1 MSSGEQHELLEEAPL
16 NPPSLENLHMAEDDD
31 AFDSSGANVSFSG
44 SEHPGPGFS
53 SPPRNL
59 TNLNGLAL
67 VIGLQIGSGIFSAP
81 AVVITKVPLPIL
93 AVFVWLLAGVLV
105 WTGAASF
112 IELGT
117 RVPQNGGI
125 QEYLRHCYGDVYGFL
140 FAWIWLLVSRP
151 CAMAMVALVFS
162 EYLFKAVSPQQDVSI
177 WVLKVTAL
185 LAIIFITCLN
195 GMGTNVGTGAANFF
209 LVLKICGLGSV
220 AIIGL
225 VTLTGFWNQDGNNHP
240 IPPTTTGVTDP
251 HIWTNLGNFT
261 DAILAALFAYG
272 GWESISFVAGEIKE
286 PHYALPRILSL
297 SMVIVIALFTLA
309 NITFYNTLSLE
320 TLQGTNAVAVAFG
333 MEIFGTPGAIF
344 YAWIVC
350 LSCLGALNS
359 IVFST
364 GRLTQAAG
372 ARHYLPA
379 FLKSSAGLPA
389 ELPHNRTA
397 PTSFSSRICPAPNR
411 AKNQNIPL

>member
-1 MSSGEQHELLEEAPL
+1 MSSGEQHDLLEEAPL
-16 NPPSLENLHMAEDDD
+16 NSPSVENLHMAEDND
-31 AFDSSGANVSFSG
+31 AFDSSGANVPFTG
-44 SEHPGPGFS
+44 SERPGPGFS

-81 AVVITKVPLPIL
+81 AVVITKVPSPIL

-125 QEYLRHCYGDVYGFL
+125 QEYLRYCYGDIYGFL

-185 LAIIFITCLN
+185 LAIIFITYLN

-225 VTLTGFWNQDGNNHP
+225 VIFAGFWNQDGNNHP
-240 IPPTTTGVTDP
+240 VPPTTTGVADP
-251 HIWTNLGNFT
+251 YTWTNLGNFT

-272 GWESISFVAGEIKE
+272 GWESVS
-286 PHYALPRILSL
+286 
-297 SMVIVIALFTLA
+297 
-309 NITFYNTLSLE
+309 
-320 TLQGTNAVAVAFG
+320 
-333 MEIFGTPGAIF
+333 
-344 YAWIVC
+344 
-350 LSCLGALNS
+350 
-359 IVFST
+359 
-364 GRLTQAAG
+364 RL
-372 ARHYLPA
+372 
-379 FLKSSAGLPA
+379 
-389 ELPHNRTA
+389 
-397 PTSFSSRICPAPNR
+397 
-411 AKNQNIPL
+411 